1 MTATAGPKPPATDS
15 FEFIKAHQAE
25 GIVILTVD
33 RPDVL
38 NAFHPPACAELGR
51 ALDRF
56 ENDPDQRVAI
66 ITGAGERAFS
76 AGFDLHYAE
85 RHPELYDDPT
95 FGSEI
100 VRRTGREKP
109 LIAAVNGVA
118 LGFGFELALACDL
131 IVASANARF
140 GLPEVKVGLVAIA
153 GGVARL
159 TRELGPKR
167 ALGLALTGDIVP
179 AAEAYRLGFVNEI
192 TDGAVLDTAMIWA
205 RKLAANAP
213 LSLTATQQLAYQSQD
228 APDLDAALDPRR
240 YPAVR
245 AVLASEDA
253 QEGRS
258 AFLEKRAP
266 RWKGR

>member
-1 MTATAGPKPPATDS
+1 MTASTPPSPPTGDP
-15 FEFIKAHQAE
+15 FQFITMRSAE
-25 GIVILTVD
+25 GIVTLTID

-51 ALDRF
+51 ALDSF
-56 ENDPDQRVAI
+56 ENDPLLRVAI

-76 AGFDLHYAE
+76 AGFDLHHAE
-85 RHPELYDDPT
+85 RQPELYDDPS

-100 VRRTGREKP
+100 VRRTRRGKP

-179 AAEAYRLGFVNEI
+179 AAEAHRLGFVNEV
-192 TDGAVLDTAMIWA
+192 TDGAALDAALVWA

-213 LSLTATQQLAYQSQD
+213 LSLAATQQIAYQSQD
-228 APDLDAALDPRR
+228 MPDLDAALDPLR

-253 QEGRS
+253 HEGRV
-258 AFLEKRAP
+258 AFLEKRTP